1 MDYAVML
8 SGLGE
13 LGWLVKSAH
22 LGNEDVLQHGVQVE
36 NSAVKGNLDIVIS
49 NDGAQI
55 EGSVTDDQNHPLAG
69 VQVRARVEPE
79 TEYNQFR
86 LRQDATDQNGHY
98 VIKDIPPGKYKIV
111 AKIPASGGDTATK
124 SDPVAV
130 ILGEREHRTVDIKL
144 AVPKRE

>member
-22 LGNEDVLQHGVQVE
+22 WGNEDVLQHGVQVE

-69 VQVRARVEPE
+69 VQ
-79 TEYNQFR
+79 
-86 LRQDATDQNGHY
+86 G
-98 VIKDIPPGKYKIV
+98 
-111 AKIPASGGDTATK
+111 
-124 SDPVAV
+124 
-130 ILGEREHRTVDIKL
+130 
-144 AVPKRE
+144 